1 MFKVLARL
9 GDLLQM
15 VEFLDDLVEIGFR
28 IKQAEALIR
37 AAPTGSIVPCGTI
50 KSRAFGRHIVLP
62 LNPIVK
68 D

>member
-9 GDLLQM
+9 GDLLKI
-15 VEFLDDLVEIGFR
+15 VEFLDDLVEIGFKL
-28 IKQAEALIR
+28 KQAEALIR
-37 AAPTGSIVPCGTI
+37 AAPAGSIVPCGTL
-50 KSRAFGRHIVLP
+50 KARAFGRHITLP